1 MSGDPFTEESCRKT
15 EHCHAAIEPFHSS
28 QSGIVPRTTAGEPR
42 TKGFVGFVEKLL
54 ILHAVNTKGAQPM
67 QAQPSSGET
76 ALSGLGHEKLGEKNQ
91 NAGTGQSRQDHGKT
105 FRCNSRSEQH
115 EIHLEE
121 C

>member
-1 MSGDPFTEESCRKT
+1 MSGDPFTEESCCKT
-15 EHCHAAIEPFHSS
+15 EHCHAAIEPFHGRQSS
-28 QSGIVPRTTAGEPR
+28 IVPRATAGEPR
-42 TKGFVGFVEKLL
+42 TKGFVGFINKLL
-54 ILHAVNTKGAQPM
+54 VWHAVNKKRAQLM
-67 QAQPSSGET
+67 QAELSSGET

-115 EIHLEE
+115 EIHLEG